1 MLTPMLPTTIAVPDS
16 TTGQP
21 CAPRPVAAALSL
33 AWREIVRFLR
43 QRHRVFGALGQPIIF
58 WLLFGTGL
66 GSLKLDYVY
75 FFPGTLVMIL
85 LFTAIFSTISVIED
99 RREGFLQSVLVAPLP
114 RWSMVAGKLLG
125 GAALALLQG
134 LLFLAL
140 GLLTISGLTPGV
152 AGVLG
157 AVVLMGAISLALCG
171 LGFLLAW
178 SMNSSQ
184 GFHAVMMVFLMPM
197 WLLSGA
203 FFPPQAGWLG
213 WVIRLNPL
221 TYGVSGLRQLLG
233 AAQPLAADAP
243 PLTADVAP
251 LWLCWTV
258 TLVFAAA
265 MFALCALAARRTT
278 KGDLL

>member
-1 MLTPMLPTTIAVPDS
+1 MSQTSTLTAAASVVGPRA
-16 TTGQP
+16 
-21 CAPRPVAAALSL
+21 ARPVAAALSL

-43 QRHRVFGALGQPIIF
+43 QRHRVFGALVQPVIF

-66 GSLKLDYVY
+66 GSLKLDYAY

-114 RWSMVAGKLLG
+114 SWSMVAGKLLG
-125 GAALALLQG
+125 GTALAMLQG
-134 LLFLAL
+134 LLFLVL
-140 GLLTISGLTPGV
+140 GLLTLSGLGLTV

-157 AVVLMGAISLALCG
+157 AIGLMTAIALALCG

-203 FFPPQAGWLG
+203 FFPAQEGWLG

-233 AAQPLAADAP
+233 TTEPLAAASP
-243 PLTADVAP
+243 PLWVC
-251 LWLCWTV
+251 WLVTV
-258 TLVFAAA
+258 VFAAT